1 MTESEPDL
9 SPADKKYSP
18 ESRARNSAIGSLA
31 MREHSAYELQQK
43 LLNKNHPEAVVF
55 ALITELQKEN
65 LLSDARYAESYWRS
79 RSNRGYGPMRIER
92 ELEQKGVASRLIQE
106 ALYEAEIDFE
116 ALVHQ
121 VYEKKYK
128 GRGWDDFKEK
138 AKRQNFMYRR
148 GFPSELIRMVVG

>member
-1 MTESEPDL
+1 MTDLEPEL

-55 ALITELQKEN
+55 ALIAELQKEN
-65 LLSDARYAESYWRS
+65 LLSDTRYAECYWRS
-79 RSNRGYGPMRIER
+79 RCNKGYGPMRIER

-128 GRGWDDFKEK
+128 GQAWTDFKEK

-148 GFPSELIRMVVG
+148 GFPSELIRMVLG